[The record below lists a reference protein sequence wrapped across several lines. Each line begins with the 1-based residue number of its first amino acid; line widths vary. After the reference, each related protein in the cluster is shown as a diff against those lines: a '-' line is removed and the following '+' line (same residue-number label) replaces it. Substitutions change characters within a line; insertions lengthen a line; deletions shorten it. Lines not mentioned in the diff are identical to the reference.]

1 MEGWQRPTIVPGTMK
16 RQLAAH
22 SAFCG
27 IDQHLMRQDDYLFPL
42 WPKLVGLDEARAS
55 HQTNPCLAHRG
66 CSACG

>member
-1 MEGWQRPTIVPGTMK
+1 MK

-42 WPKLVGLDEARAS
+42 WPKLVGSMRRVL
-55 HQTNPCLAHRG
+55 HIKPILA
-66 CSACG
+66 